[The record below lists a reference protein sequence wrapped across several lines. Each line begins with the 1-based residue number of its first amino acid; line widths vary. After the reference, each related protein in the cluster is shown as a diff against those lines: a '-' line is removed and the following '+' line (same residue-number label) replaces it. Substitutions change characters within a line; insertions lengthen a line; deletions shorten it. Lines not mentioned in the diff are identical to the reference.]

1 MRSQT
6 SQQEIKMNIN
16 DCRMAWEAHAP
27 QFARRGFIAPEVRM
41 YYPDGAKEDWN
52 IALDAQPALMSDPNS
67 ALPAM
72 LTTMIDPE
80 IVPFVF
86 APLEFGDICGEVRK
100 GTWLDEMILFPTV
113 EHTGEVAP
121 YGDDA
126 NSGAAAI
133 NMNWPPRQSYL
144 FQIVKQYGE
153 RALQRAGLGKIDY
166 VSEIDKAAADIVNR
180 FHNLAYA
187 FGISGLICYGMLN
200 DPSLTA
206 SLTPGIKANGNGN
219 VWIFGNLPNATANEV
234 YNDILA
240 LYQKLIQQTF
250 GLVNKKS
257 KLTLAMSPGSEM
269 AMDFANGFNV
279 HTSDLLEKAFPNL
292 TIKTAPQY
300 GVLSGTN
307 PQGIAGGNFVQLF
320 AEEFEGIK
328 TTMAVYNEK
337 QRAFPIIK
345 EMSSF
350 KQKIASGVFG
360 TVIRRPLAI
369 ANMLGI

>member
-1 MRSQT
+1 M
-6 SQQEIKMNIN
+6 EMANI
-16 DCRMAWEAHAP
+16 RAAWAHAQP
-27 QFARRGFIAPEVRM
+27 ILARKGFIQPEVEM
-41 YYPDGAKEDWN
+41 FYPEGLKEDWHL
-52 IALDAQPALMSDPNS
+52 AFDAQPALMSDPNS
-67 ALPAM
+67 ALPVM

-86 APLEFGDICGEVRK
+86 APLEFADICGETRK
-100 GTWLDEMILFPTV
+100 GTWLDETILFPTV

-126 NSGAAAI
+126 NSGAAAV
-133 NMNWPPRQSYL
+133 NMNWPPRQSYI
-144 FQIVKQYGE
+144 FQIVKQYGQ
-153 RALQRAGLGKIDY
+153 RALERAGLGKIDY

-187 FGISGLICYGMLN
+187 FGISNLICYGMLN

-206 SLTPGIKANGNGN
+206 SLLPGVKANGNGN
-219 VWIFGNLPNATANEV
+219 VWIYNNLPNATANEV
-234 YNDILA
+234 YNDILS

-300 GVLSGTN
+300 GVLSAVNRRALLAATSCSSSPRSLKGSRQSSPPTTRSSAPSRSSRRCRASN
-307 PQGIAGGNFVQLF
+307 RKLHQVCGARSF
-320 AEEFEGIK
+320 A
-328 TTMAVYNEK
+328 A
-337 QRAFPIIK
+337 RSP
-345 EMSSF
+345 SH
-350 KQKIASGVFG
+350 
-360 TVIRRPLAI
+360 R
-369 ANMLGI
+369 